1 MARPFSGE
9 PQAIQIAIRVSP
21 ELKELL
27 VELAAQDRRNLS
39 DYVRNTMLKQ
49 LEAQGVENLPAK

>member
-21 ELKELL
+21 ELKEILTR
-27 VELAAQDRRNLS
+27 LASADRRNLS
-39 DYVRNTMLKQ
+39 DFLRVTVLKQ
-49 LEAQGVENLPAK
+49 LETQGVENLPAK

>member
-39 DYVRNTMLKQ
+39 DYVRNVLLSA
-49 LEAQGVENLPAK
+49 LEAQGIKNLPAK